1 MPVVIFRLGPAV
13 GKTWR
18 SLNKEMLI
26 EGESDDYWGKDG
38 AKRSPHP
45 ALQSSATTWGGASF
59 ITSVILL

>member
-26 EGESDDYWGKDG
+26 EGESDDNWGKGG
-38 AKRSPHP
+38 AKRSPPPSP
-45 ALQSSATTWGGASF
+45 ARFYHHLGLAS
-59 ITSVILL
+59 LPL